1 MPCLDLCLLVFT
13 RTGSGKLSLALSSS
27 EPGQESCLVP
37 PCLEVD
43 QPMSQAAKEP
53 RSQGAMQASSQGAKE
68 PRSQAAKELSS
79 QGAQQPGS
87 QGDKQPWSQRSSE
100 TLPHQAKELQ
110 RKWNCHLYVGCW
122 SESGQVWKVFVRQRM
137 WFTLRKGSLPKFSD
151 RLALTCDVHHRSQQ
165 AGARRSLVVALS
177 GGGLSCF
184 VLCFVSKWTRSGKL
198 PSALP

>member
-79 QGAQQPGS
+79 QGAKEPRRPAAMEPTKLTKLRNPAPPG
-87 QGDKQPWSQRSSE
+87 QRAAQKVELSS
-100 TLPHQAKELQ
+100 
-110 RKWNCHLYVGCW
+110 LY
-122 SESGQVWKVFVRQRM
+122 
-137 WFTLRKGSLPKFSD
+137 
-151 RLALTCDVHHRSQQ
+151 RL
-165 AGARRSLVVALS
+165 LV
-177 GGGLSCF
+177 
-184 VLCFVSKWTRSGKL
+184 SGK
-198 PSALP
+198 

>member
-79 QGAQQPGS
+79 QGAKEPRRQAAMEPTKLRNPAPPG
-87 QGDKQPWSQRSSE
+87 QR
-100 TLPHQAKELQ
+100 TAQK
-110 RKWNCHLYVGCW
+110 
-122 SESGQVWKVFVRQRM
+122 
-137 WFTLRKGSLPKFSD
+137 
-151 RLALTCDVHHRSQQ
+151 
-165 AGARRSLVVALS
+165 VALS
-177 GGGLSCF
+177 FLCRLLVGKWSGLESGLEN
-184 VLCFVSKWTRSGKL
+184 VRHSSQEGSLCARAPYRNFLIDMDHGATS
-198 PSALP
+198 

>member
-1 MPCLDLCLLVFT
+1 MCSCEPGQESCPVPCLDLCLLVFT

-79 QGAQQPGS
+79 QGAKEPRRQAAMEPTKLRNPAPPG
-87 QGDKQPWSQRSSE
+87 QR
-100 TLPHQAKELQ
+100 TAQK
-110 RKWNCHLYVGCW
+110 
-122 SESGQVWKVFVRQRM
+122 
-137 WFTLRKGSLPKFSD
+137 
-151 RLALTCDVHHRSQQ
+151 
-165 AGARRSLVVALS
+165 VALS
-177 GGGLSCF
+177 C
-184 VLCFVSKWTRSGKL
+184 LCRLLVGKWSGRESVR
-198 PSALP
+198 SALHVVHFAQGLLTEIF

>member
-79 QGAQQPGS
+79 QGAKEPRRQAAMEPTKLRNPAPPGQRTAKKVAVSFLCRLLVGKWSGLESALESARHSS
-87 QGDKQPWSQRSSE
+87 Q
-100 TLPHQAKELQ
+100 
-110 RKWNCHLYVGCW
+110 V
-122 SESGQVWKVFVRQRM
+122 
-137 WFTLRKGSLPKFSD
+137 
-151 RLALTCDVHHRSQQ
+151 
-165 AGARRSLVVALS
+165 ARFCARAPYPVNLS
-177 GGGLSCF
+177 GKRCKHVFWKSKLKQQTLS
-184 VLCFVSKWTRSGKL
+184 VI
-198 PSALP
+198 